1 MVKLG
6 RPFDPTVGSGKS
18 VRPWERMHPAY
29 FSAFASNDADAAEL
43 EQPED
48 EQPAIVEFDGFDEA
62 LGDPPPHAAK
72 LTPSATTAATSP
84 AHRQPRRPSVDVR
97 LDLCTVPFVCMSLP
111 FVSPPS
117 GVAGSLWGSCTKR
130 KVTTRSQL

>member
-1 MVKLG
+1 
-6 RPFDPTVGSGKS
+6 
-18 VRPWERMHPAY
+18 MHPTY
-29 FSAFASNDADAAEL
+29 FSAFASNDADAEEL
-43 EQPED
+43 EHPED

-62 LGDPPPHAAK
+62 IGDPPPHAAK
-72 LTPSATTAATSP
+72 PTPRATTAATRP
-84 AHRQPRRPSVDVR
+84 ANRQLRRPSLDVR
-97 LDLCTVPFVCMSLP
+97 LDLSSVSFVCMSLP